1 MNEGKEE
8 IKEGRSKRESK
19 KDKRKRRQ
27 KEEVILK
34 PGLILLSLV
43 ITTWLLI
50 IRGIIH
56 SMASHDVAKT
66 LQAKC
71 RKKYDSRKGQGW
83 NKVHLGLI
91 NEIPKSAGD

>member
-43 ITTWLLI
+43 ITT
-50 IRGIIH
+50 
-56 SMASHDVAKT
+56 
-66 LQAKC
+66 
-71 RKKYDSRKGQGW
+71 
-83 NKVHLGLI
+83 
-91 NEIPKSAGD
+91 